1 MAQIEAEARKGS
13 DQKRN
18 QILDGAR
25 RVFMT
30 AGFEGASMNQIAEVA
45 GVSKGTLYNYFP
57 GKDELFLALI
67 LEECQLL
74 PTVFKPLDLA
84 EGDPETVLTIFGMGF
99 LRQVLEPFQQDM
111 YRVILSESRKFP
123 ELGLAFEGGGPERGK
138 TFLRDYLLRLKK
150 EGRIDFEDEDLAA
163 EQLVS
168 LCDAGL
174 TRRAHMTGAEFSPE
188 QIERT
193 VRAGV
198 RLFLKGLSV

>member
-1 MAQIEAEARKGS
+1 MAQTEPEARKGS
-13 DQKRN
+13 DQKRS

-45 GVSKGTLYNYFP
+45 GVSKGTLYNYFTS
-57 GKDELFLALI
+57 KEELFTALI
-67 LEECQLL
+67 LEKVQLV
-74 PTVFKPLDLA
+74 PTVFKPLDFA
-84 EGDPETVLTIFGMGF
+84 EGDAESVLIRFGIGF
-99 LRQVLEPFQQDM
+99 LSMVLDRPQQDM

-123 ELGLAFEGGGPERGK
+123 ELGLAFEGGGPEFGK
-138 TFLRDYLLRLKK
+138 TFLRGYLLRLKA
-150 EGRIDFEDEDLAA
+150 EGRIDFADEDLAA

-174 TRRAHMTGAEFSPE
+174 TRKAHMTGAEFSPE